1 MASPKGEKEQARA
14 QTLGA
19 EVRRLRRE
27 RGGETLAELAERV
40 PMSASNLSRL
50 ELGKQGP
57 PSDEVIE
64 SIAAALE
71 VDAQVLLHAAGRI
84 AGGPSFE
91 EEVLKRLDALGDDMR
106 EVKAAMQKTGTRS

>member
-19 EVRRLRRE
+19 EVRRIRRE
-27 RGGETLAELAERV
+27 RGETLAKLAERV

-57 PSDEVIE
+57 PSDEAIE
-64 SIAAALE
+64 RIAAALE
-71 VDAQVLLHAAGRI
+71 IDALVLLHAAGRI

-106 EVKAAMQKTGTRS
+106 KVKDAMQKQGTPS

>member
-1 MASPKGEKEQARA
+1 MASPKGEREQARA

-27 RGGETLAELAERV
+27 REETLGQLAERV

-57 PSDEVIE
+57 PADEVIE
-64 SIAAALE
+64 SLAAALE
-71 VDAQVLLHAAGRI
+71 VDALVLLHAAGRI

-106 EVKAAMQKTGTRS
+106 EVKAAMRKERTGS